1 MKPIV
6 FLCLLLVACLNAN
19 LNAMPLRI
27 DSLQAIQINGSKQ
40 WVLIRTSDPSNP
52 ILLYLHGGPGHSLI
66 PFAHVATSSL
76 TDRFTVVYW
85 DQRGTGLSYE
95 AAFPAETLN
104 LKQLIEDTLAV
115 TDYLRR
121 RFDKE
126 KIYLVGHSWGSTLG
140 SLVMQKEPEKFHAF
154 IGVGQIVSQR
164 SLYAERL
171 ARLTTE
177 MKTLL
182 SFKDRNE
189 LALIKP
195 TDPVSIRYIRKY
207 GGFIHNISL
216 EQLQAI
222 RDSSPYCPEK
232 YTDALYEKGGDLSQ
246 SRLEKEIMTIDLFK
260 QAREVLIPVYFF
272 WGNTIT

>member
-1 MKPIV
+1 MKPFV
-6 FLCLLLVACLNAN
+6 FLCFLFVACLNAN
-19 LNAMPLRI
+19 LGATPLRI

-115 TDYLRR
+115 TDYLRQ

-126 KIYLVGHSWGSTLG
+126 KIYLLGHPWGSILG
-140 SLVMQKEPEKFHAF
+140 SLVVQKQPEKFHAS
-154 IGVGQIVSQR
+154 IGVGQVVSQR
-164 SLYAERL
+164 SLNAG
-171 ARLTTE
+171 RLTWLTTAI
-177 MKTLL
+177 KPLL
-182 SFKDRNE
+182 SMKDRNE

-207 GGFIHNISL
+207 GGFIHTISL

-222 RDSSPYCPEK
+222 MDCQGS
-232 YTDALYEKGGDLSQ
+232 
-246 SRLEKEIMTIDLFK
+246 
-260 QAREVLIPVYFF
+260 
-272 WGNTIT
+272 